1 MNVVCD
7 FSTGS
12 MWGVKKQETVKKY
25 SSLVIETNFIV
36 LFCDTDIAK
45 PLSQKKVIKEDALGK
60 KLYRCVRQFFN
71 KN

>member
-1 MNVVCD
+1 
-7 FSTGS
+7 

-36 LFCDTDIAK
+36 LFCDTDITK
-45 PLSQKKVIKEDALGK
+45 PLSQKKAIKEDALGK